1 MGRSI
6 IVRAYAFKGTKYLRV
21 TSNQTKFIDSIVQ
34 GSCQSD
40 AYRLAYDNTN
50 MSSKTIWEAASRLS
64 KNPKVV
70 ARLDQLTAEKEQN
83 NRMFALS
90 YEDRIINKLWDIVDT
105 SKNKRVR
112 VKALELLGRSCGLF
126 TK

>member
-34 GSCQSD
+34 GSCQTD
-40 AYRLAYDNTN
+40 AYRLAYSKTE

-64 KNPKVV
+64 KNAKVV

-90 YEDRIINKLWDIVDT
+90 YEDRIINKLWEIVDQ
-105 SKNKRVR
+105 SNNNQIRL
-112 VKALELLGRSCGLF
+112 KALKLLGDTCGLF
-126 TK
+126 R

>member
-1 MGRSI
+1 MLTQKQNNFVNLMIGGINS
-6 IVRAYAFKGTKYLRV
+6 
-21 TSNQTKFIDSIVQ
+21 TS
-34 GSCQSD
+34 
-40 AYRLAYDNTN
+40 AYRLSYETSA
-50 MSSKTIWEAASRLS
+50 MSDKTIWEAASRLS

-83 NRMFALS
+83 NRMFTLS

-105 SKNKRVR
+105 AKNKRVR

-126 TK
+126 NS

>member
-1 MGRSI
+1 MLTSKQNKFIQSI
-6 IVRAYAFKGTKYLRV
+6 IE
-21 TSNQTKFIDSIVQ
+21 

-40 AYRLAYDNTN
+40 AYRLAYSKTE

-64 KNPKVV
+64 KNPKVI

-90 YEDRIINKLWDIVDT
+90 YEDKIINKLWDIADT

>member
-1 MGRSI
+1 MGASI
-6 IVRAYAFKGTKYLRV
+6 IVRAYDFKGTKYLRV

-34 GSCQSD
+34 GSCQTD
-40 AYRLAYDNTN
+40 AYRLAYSKTE

-64 KNPKVV
+64 KNAKVV

-90 YEDRIINKLWDIVDT
+90 YEDRIINKLWEIVDQ
-105 SKNKRVR
+105 SNNNQIRL
-112 VKALELLGRSCGLF
+112 KALKLLGDTCGLF
-126 TK
+126 R

>member
-1 MGRSI
+1 MTFTAKQKMFVDKIFDG
-6 IVRAYAFKGTKYLRV
+6 
-21 TSNQTKFIDSIVQ
+21 SNK
-34 GSCQSD
+34 SD
-40 AYRLAYDNTN
+40 AYREAYVPTL
-50 MSSKTIWEAASRLS
+50 MSRKTIWEAASRLS
-64 KNPKVV
+64 NNPKVV

-83 NRMFALS
+83 NRMFTLS
-90 YEDRIINKLWDIVDT
+90 YEDKIINKLWEIVET

>member
-1 MGRSI
+1 MSLHLTPKQISFVDKVSI
-6 IVRAYAFKGTKYLRV
+6 GFNA
-21 TSNQTKFIDSIVQ
+21 SE
-34 GSCQSD
+34 
-40 AYRLAYDNTN
+40 AYRAAYNASE
-50 MSSKTIWEAASRLS
+50 MSGKTIWEASSRLS

-90 YEDRIINKLWDIVDT
+90 YEDRIINKLWDIVDN
-105 SKNKRVR
+105 SRNNRVR

-126 TK
+126 TN

>member
-1 MGRSI
+1 M
-6 IVRAYAFKGTKYLRV
+6 RV

-34 GSCQSD
+34 GSCQTD
-40 AYRLAYDNTN
+40 AYRLAYSKTE

-112 VKALELLGRSCGLF
+112 LKALELLGRSCGLF
-126 TK
+126 TN

>member
-1 MGRSI
+1 M
-6 IVRAYAFKGTKYLRV
+6 L
-21 TSNQTKFIDSIVQ
+21 TSKQSKFIEGIIE

-40 AYRLAYDNTN
+40 AYRLAYEKRN

-70 ARLDQLTAEKEQN
+70 ARLGQLTAEKEQN
-83 NRMFALS
+83 NKMFTLS

-105 SKNKRVR
+105 SKNKRLR
-112 VKALELLGRSCGLF
+112 VKAVELLGRSCGLF
-126 TK
+126 TN

>member
-1 MGRSI
+1 MLTSKQNKFIESI
-6 IVRAYAFKGTKYLRV
+6 IE
-21 TSNQTKFIDSIVQ
+21 

-40 AYRLAYDNTN
+40 AYRLAYSKTE

-90 YEDRIINKLWDIVDT
+90 YEDRIINKLWHIAEH
-105 SKNKRVR
+105 SKSGRVR
-112 VKALELLGRSCGLF
+112 VKALELIGRSCGLF
-126 TK
+126 